1 MYLISYVLR
10 SSAPSTQEQAL
21 SKIMD
26 LSIVDNHLRE
36 LFNVLACEEIRS
48 LCKNPSI
55 WFNLNPSLQCTSRRA
70 LTLLSDSA
78 NARIIFLLD
87 YYSSELFGSVDLE
100 VEESQLAELDQ
111 YYLYAL
117 WFPAYDDIS
126 LP

>member
-1 MYLISYVLR
+1 
-10 SSAPSTQEQAL
+10 
-21 SKIMD
+21 MD

-36 LFNVLACEEIRS
+36 LFDVLVSEEIRS
-48 LCKNPSI
+48 LCKNPCI

-70 LTLLSDSA
+70 LTLLGDSA
-78 NARIIFLLD
+78 NARIIYLLD
-87 YYSSELFGSVDLE
+87 YYFSYHSDDLE
-100 VEESQLAELDQ
+100 AEESRPAELVQ